1 MHDLSNAI
9 EESIETKR
17 TLLSEENKINKA
29 INEITK
35 SLKKGNKILLCGNGG
50 SAADAQHLA
59 AEFLVRLR
67 PHVNRKPLPAISLS
81 TDISSITACGND
93 YNFDDIFSRNLQA
106 LYKPGDVL
114 IVISTSGN
122 SKNII
127 NALKFCE
134 KKKIFTIGFLGN
146 DGGKAKKN
154 CKIPIIVN
162 SKITAR
168 IQESHIFLG
177 HFIFEKVE
185 DQMINKRKKKITGKN
200 FNLS

>member
-1 MHDLSNAI
+1 MYNLRKVI
-9 EESIETKR
+9 EESILTKR
-17 TLLSEENKINKA
+17 NLLSEEKKINKA
-29 INEITK
+29 IKEISK

-67 PHVNRKPLPAISLS
+67 PHINRKPLPAISLT
-81 TDISSITACGND
+81 TDVSSITACGND
-93 YNFDDIFSRNLQA
+93 YDFNDIFSRNLEA

-127 NALKFCE
+127 NALKFCK
-134 KKKIFTIGFLGN
+134 KKKILTVGFLGN
-146 DGGKAKKN
+146 DGGEAKKL

-177 HFIFEKVE
+177 HFIFEKIE
-185 DQMINKRKKKITGKN
+185 DEMIPKRKVHYIR
-200 FNLS
+200 